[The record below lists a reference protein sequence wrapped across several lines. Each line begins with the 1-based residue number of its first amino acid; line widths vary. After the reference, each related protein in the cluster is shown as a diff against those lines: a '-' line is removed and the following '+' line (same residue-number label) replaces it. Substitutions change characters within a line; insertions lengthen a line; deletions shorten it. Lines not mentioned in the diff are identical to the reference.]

1 MMIRV
6 PPVSAPAGPERCK
19 NQRPV
24 RAPDILTEKVLAMEA
39 EDTKAQAMQSTRVG
53 NPKAP
58 LVLETDISE
67 AKAFA
72 ADI

>member
-1 MMIRV
+1 
-6 PPVSAPAGPERCK
+6 
-19 NQRPV
+19 
-24 RAPDILTEKVLAMEA
+24 
-39 EDTKAQAMQSTRVG
+39 MQSTRVG